1 MHETT
6 SFPHKRFPRRLLRL
20 LCLRLLGLC
29 LSRLS
34 SMTQALWQVWHLDQV
49 IRQSKNVFYD
59 EREASRAISV
69 ASGIKFS
76 RIHSMLYLTTPLT
89 TSITLLQWLPEMKK
103 MCVIMNM
110 TKTSSK
116 SHASSYW
123 RMNVC
128 WWLDFGGP
136 EPLLKSHILCV
147 RSNVCAFGI
156 TTGFGIM
163 YLLRSCMNIPQS
175 CASLLWKST
184 SAWNKSGS
192 FVLPTLPTW
201 NHFFRLS
208 GVSEGNKGT
217 MFPRMAACSS
227 LAQELQAAPGSTEE
241 TCHPS
246 LRFQKL
252 WHWKSYHQTT
262 ELRLNKQSLWLV
274 GVRLTPIKDWRLNSG
289 PHRPSRADLSMRLAV
304 HESPYKRKSMR
315 FIGVQRSMV
324 IGCLQ
329 PHFCCHYCTTG
340 KTISISALR

>member
-1 MHETT
+1 MRPQV
-6 SFPHKRFPRRLLRL
+6 FPSTKGSHVACFAFFASASLASACQGSVRWLRR
-20 LCLRLLGLC
+20 CDKFG
-29 LSRLS
+29 
-34 SMTQALWQVWHLDQV
+34 TW

-69 ASGIKFS
+69 AWGIKFS
-76 RIHSMLYLTTPLT
+76 RIHCVLYLTTPLA

-103 MCVIMNM
+103 MCVINEHDGNM
-110 TKTSSK
+110 IRKPCLILLKDERLLVTRLWRTRTTAQK
-116 SHASSYW
+116 SHT
-123 RMNVC
+123 
-128 WWLDFGGP
+128 
-136 EPLLKSHILCV
+136 LCAIQC
-147 RSNVCAFGI
+147 VCALGI

-163 YLLRSCMNIPQS
+163 YLLRSCINIPQS

-192 FVLPTLPTW
+192 FVLPTLSTW
-201 NHFFRLS
+201 NDFFRLS

-289 PHRPSRADLSMRLAV
+289 PHRPSRADLSLTLAV

-340 KTISISALR
+340 KTISVSALR